1 MKKIVVLLGIVV
13 FYTTAQGQYV
23 ADALKYSQNFPAI
36 TARSLGM
43 GGAFTSLGGDVSA
56 ALYNPAGLGLYR
68 KSELMVTPAIS
79 LTNTSA
85 NYLGQN
91 K

>member
-13 FYTTAQGQYV
+13 LYGTAQAQYV

-36 TARSLGM
+36 SARSLGM

-56 ALYNPAGLGLYR
+56 VL
-68 KSELMVTPAIS
+68 
-79 LTNTSA
+79 SA
-85 NYLGQN
+85 TCC
-91 K
+91 

>member
-23 ADALKYSQNFPAI
+23 SDALKYSQNFPAI
-36 TARSLGM
+36 SARSLGM

-56 ALYNPAGLGLYR
+56 ALYNPAGLGLIPEIR
-68 KSELMVTPAIS
+68 NNVHPGTERHKHFSRLS
-79 LTNTSA
+79 
-85 NYLGQN
+85 G
-91 K
+91 